1 MRRVKRVAS
10 RFWAEMQQSGF
21 LWACEFS
28 LTELRRRRSS
38 KLAPQVNHSPQR
50 PSMRITDSQPVIN
63 AQGIVSA
70 IRPDPRVDFSIATP
84 FGVEIES
91 TVKHVAVVAH
101 LYYEEYAPE
110 IFRLL
115 KNFPVR
121 YSLFISVGS
130 EASKLVVQE
139 EIAESGLIPEE
150 TVIRIF
156 PNKGRDIA
164 PKIVGFADVY
174 GRFEYVLHI
183 HSKRSPHN
191 GVLHG
196 WRSYLLDHL
205 LGSPEIVQSN
215 LALLSRPNVGMVF
228 PMHFEPVRGSL
239 NWGYDFPVARELLRR
254 AGIVLSRDATLE
266 FPSGSM
272 FWARSS
278 ALRKLLA
285 LNLSFDDFGTEQ
297 GLVDGT
303 LAHAIERSYLMF
315 VEAAGFKWAKIS
327 RRASAEPGDQL
338 LDVYCPE
345 DIDLGVKLAFRSI
358 HASSVRQPRMLEQRF
373 GEVRPLRSYFSDVAR
388 PRLNLLIPTIN
399 PHQTFGGVATALR
412 VFRTISERLGR
423 EWDLRLVVTD
433 APLTSE
439 ARTLFE
445 DYVFVEGNA
454 MFDSDSRSVVD
465 ATPGVD
471 TSVSLRAGDHFM
483 ASAWWNAAQ
492 GLDLRELQQKFYS
505 GHCSFIYLIQDFEPG
520 FYPWSSRWGLAEATY
535 LRLQRDIAIINSQQL
550 YDYFAVH
557 YRTDTTYLLPYEP
570 NAQIVA
576 AQSKRKRRNLI
587 IFYGRP
593 SVPRNGFELIVDGI
607 RLWQA
612 QFPELAAEWE
622 VVSIGEDISEG
633 ITNHL
638 LNARVSGKLSLT
650 AYGELL
656 AEAAVGI
663 SIMMSP
669 HPSYP
674 PLEMAAA
681 GVWTITN
688 KFANKDLSR
697 TASNV
702 VNVGALDPFSIAKAL
717 TQAIG
722 NFIHGRTDVLPAIG
736 DEARLTSSD
745 AVHFDAEQIARRLG
759 EELRARLVESS
770 VHARARIWRVEASS
784 IQVVKKLPDD
794 RPEVA
799 LFVTHR
805 PRSLIKPHIA
815 HYLRSLR
822 RAGISTMLII
832 AADDVSIGVPDEI
845 LTLVDGAVIRGN
857 EGFDFAAW
865 AHVLKSDLSLFDS
878 RILYLL
884 NDSLVGPFE
893 AGAFEDIVQK
903 IRLSTSD
910 LIGLVDNHEVRWH
923 LQSFFLALKPRAL
936 QSPVLR
942 DFVNRIE
949 NLATKDEV
957 IRSYELGL
965 TDAMSRSGL
974 KVESLFPSPSDS
986 NRTIHQ
992 WRELLR
998 GGMPFAKF
1006 AMIKKFGAHASELEL
1021 EGIFDDANMDSEG
1034 RDLFTSCIRSD
1045 LRATAINT

>member
-1 MRRVKRVAS
+1 MRRVKRVAD
-10 RFWAEMQQSGF
+10 RFWTEMRQNGF

-28 LTELRRRRSS
+28 LAELRRRRGL
-38 KLAPQVNHSPQR
+38 KRAPQVDHLPQR
-50 PSMRITDSQPVIN
+50 PSTAVTDSQPVIN
-63 AQGIVSA
+63 AQGIVNA
-70 IRPDPRVDFSIATP
+70 IRPDPRVDFSIAIP
-84 FGVEIES
+84 FDAEIAS
-91 TVKHVAVVAH
+91 TVEHVAVVAH
-101 LYYEEYAPE
+101 LYYEEYASE
-110 IFRLL
+110 IFGLL

-121 YSLFISVGS
+121 YSLFISVAN
-130 EASKLVVQE
+130 EAGKLAVQE
-139 EIAESGLIPEE
+139 AIGESGLLPEE

-191 GVLHG
+191 GVLNG
-196 WRSYLLDHL
+196 WRSHLLDHL
-205 LGSPEIVQSN
+205 LGSPEIVRSN
-215 LALLSRPNVGMVF
+215 LALLSRPNMGMVF
-228 PMHFEPVRGSL
+228 PMHFKPVRGSL
-239 NWGYDFPVARELLRR
+239 NWGYDFPLARELLQR
-254 AGIVLSRDATLE
+254 AGIVLSRDLTLE

-303 LAHAIERSYLMF
+303 LAHAIERSYLVF
-315 VEAAGFKWAKIS
+315 VEAAGFKWAKVS

-338 LDVYCPE
+338 LDVYCPD

-358 HASSVRQPRMLEQRF
+358 HASSVRQPRLLEQRF
-373 GEVRPLRSYFSDVAR
+373 GEIRPLRSYFSDVAR

-423 EWDLRLVVTD
+423 EWDFRLVVTD
-433 APLTSE
+433 APITSE
-439 ARTLFE
+439 ARLLFE
-445 DYVFVEGNA
+445 DYVFAEGDT
-454 MFDSDSRSVVD
+454 MFDSDSRSIVD
-465 ATPGVD
+465 ATPGIN

-483 ASAWWNAAQ
+483 ASAWWNATQ
-492 GLDLRELQQKFYS
+492 GLDLRDLQRDFYS

-520 FYPWSSRWGLAEATY
+520 FYPWSSRWGLAESTY

-550 YDYFAVH
+550 YDYFAAH
-557 YRTDTTYLLPYEP
+557 YRTGTTYLLPYEP

-576 AQSKRKRRNLI
+576 AQSPRKRRNLI

-612 QFPELAAEWE
+612 RFPDLAAQWE
-622 VVSIGEDISEG
+622 IVSIGEDMPEG
-633 ITNHL
+633 ISTHL
-638 LNARVSGKLSLT
+638 LNARVSGKLSLA

-656 AEAAVGI
+656 SEAAVGV

-674 PLEMAAA
+674 PLEMTAA

-688 KFANKDLSR
+688 KFTNKDLSQV
-697 TASNV
+697 ASNV
-702 VNVGALDPFSIAKAL
+702 VNVDALDPHGIAKAL

-722 NFIHGRTDVLPAIG
+722 NFVDGRTDALQPG
-736 DEARLTSSD
+736 SDETRLASSD
-745 AVHFDAEQIARRLG
+745 AVRFDAEQIARSLD
-759 EELRARLVESS
+759 EELHARLVESN
-770 VHARARIWRVEASS
+770 AFGRARNWRVEASS
-784 IQVVKKLPDD
+784 FQVVKKLPDD
-794 RPEVA
+794 RSEVA

-805 PRSLIKPHIA
+805 PRSLMKPHIA

-822 RAGISTMLII
+822 QEGISVILII
-832 AADDVSIGVPDEI
+832 AADDVSIDVPDEI
-845 LTLVDGAVIRGN
+845 LTLVDGAVMRAN

-865 AHVLKSDLSLFDS
+865 AHVLKSNTALFNAK
-878 RILYLL
+878 ILYLL

-893 AGAFEDIVQK
+893 TVAFENLIQK

-910 LIGLVDNHEVRWH
+910 LVGLVDNHEVRWH
-923 LQSFFLALKPRAL
+923 LQSFFVALKPRAL
-936 QSPVLR
+936 QSPDFR

-949 NLATKDEV
+949 SLATKDEV
-957 IRSYELGL
+957 IQSYELGL
-965 TDAMSRSGL
+965 TDAMLRSGL
-974 KVESLFPSPSDS
+974 KIEALFPSTSDS
-986 NRTIHQ
+986 NRTVHQ
-992 WRELLR
+992 WRELLFE
-998 GGMPFAKF
+998 GMPFAKF
-1006 AMIKKFGAHASELEL
+1006 AMIKQFGARATELEF
-1021 EGIFDDANMDSEG
+1021 EGVIHEAKMDSKG
-1034 RDLFTSCIRSD
+1034 RDLFMSCVRSEARD
-1045 LRATAINT
+1045 MEIST